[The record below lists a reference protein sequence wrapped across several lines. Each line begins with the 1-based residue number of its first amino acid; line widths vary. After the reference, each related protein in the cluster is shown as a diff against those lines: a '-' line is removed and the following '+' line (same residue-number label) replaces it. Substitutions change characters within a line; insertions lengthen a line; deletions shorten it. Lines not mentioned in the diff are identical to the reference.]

1 VIQNSVQSISGA
13 QRSHGSG
20 LRSARF
26 LIGAAIAFLPVLCQA
41 QTAPVYTISAAV
53 GTGTSGFSGDG
64 SSAVNAEV
72 NFPSSVVID
81 GSGNLYIADQGNF
94 RIRKVDTSGNI
105 TTIAGDGTDGDTG
118 DSKAATSAEIGS
130 AGGLAVDSSGNIYF
144 SDTARSVIRK
154 ISTSGTITT
163 FAGTGASG
171 FTGDTTAYTI
181 AYNKANNITT
191 VVVATSAKI
200 SFPTGIAV
208 DSKGNVYFS
217 DTGNNR
223 IRRVSVTD
231 STITTVAGDGTGA
244 YYGDGAGAL
253 YAEINHPTGMVF
265 DASDNLYFADSLNHR
280 IRKISAADG
289 TISTVA
295 GFGEPG
301 KAGDGGLAVNA
312 LLHYPSSVSVDGTGN
327 LYIADLVNNR
337 VRMVNTSGVIST
349 IAGSGRFGNG
359 GDGGPALAATMY
371 FPCGVAVNSTGNVYV
386 IDNLNDR
393 IRLLTPDV
401 ATGTTSTST
410 GTSSGSTNKSVLPV
424 RRVVARPAKPE

>member
-1 VIQNSVQSISGA
+1 MA
-13 QRSHGSG
+13 
-20 LRSARF
+20 
-26 LIGAAIAFLPVLCQA
+26 AAIAFLPVLCQA
-41 QTAPVYTISAAV
+41 QTAPTYTVSAAV

-64 SSAVNAEV
+64 AAAIDAEL
-72 NFPSSVVID
+72 NFPSSIVMD
-81 GSGNLYIADQGNF
+81 TAGNLYIADQGNY

-105 TTIAGDGTDGDTG
+105 STIVGDGTNGDTG

-130 AGGLAVDSSGNIYF
+130 AAGLAVDSSGNIYF
-144 SDTARSVIRK
+144 SDPSHQVIRK
-154 ISTSGTITT
+154 VATNGTITT

-191 VVVATSAKI
+191 VVVATSAEI
-200 SFPTGIAV
+200 DTPTGIAV

-253 YAEINHPTGMVF
+253 YSEINHPTAMVF

-301 KAGDGGLAVNA
+301 KGGDGGLAVNA
-312 LLHYPSSVSVDGTGN
+312 LLHYPSSVAVDSAGN
-327 LYIADLVNNR
+327 LYIADQLNNR
-337 VRMVNTSGVIST
+337 VRLVNTSGIIST
-349 IAGSGRFGNG
+349 IGGSGRFGNG
-359 GDGGPALAATMY
+359 GDGGPALDATMY
-371 FPCGVAVNSTGNVYV
+371 FPCSVAVDSTGDVYF

-393 IRLLTPDV
+393 IRLLTPEV
-401 ATGTTSTST
+401 APGTTSNATT
-410 GTSSGSTNKSVLPV
+410 GPSSGSSNKSVLPV
-424 RRVVARPAKPE
+424 RRVVTRPATSE